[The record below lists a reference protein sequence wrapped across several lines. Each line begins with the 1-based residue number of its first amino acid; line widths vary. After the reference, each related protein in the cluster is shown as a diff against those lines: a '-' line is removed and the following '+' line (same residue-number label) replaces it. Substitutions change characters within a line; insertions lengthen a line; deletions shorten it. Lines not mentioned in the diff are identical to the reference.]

1 MTQKRKTQKSRQPQ
15 NEDNPKTGDEPKN
28 GDNQKEIKTT
38 KKNIILIING
48 EIIFPKIIPNLN
60 HKLFKGVRIFE
71 FNKPKIKKIKDIA
84 IDHFVISPS

>member
-1 MTQKRKTQKSRQPQ
+1 MLNFKFNKSF
-15 NEDNPKTGDEPKN
+15 PKTLISNPIGV
-28 GDNQKEIKTT
+28 TT